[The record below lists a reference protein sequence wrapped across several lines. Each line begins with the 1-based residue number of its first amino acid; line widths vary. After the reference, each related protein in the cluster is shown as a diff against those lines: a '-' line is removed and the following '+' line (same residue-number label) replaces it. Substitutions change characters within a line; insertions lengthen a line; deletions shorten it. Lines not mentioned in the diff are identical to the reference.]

1 MVLRSKQFV
10 NHVSIN
16 LLGFNLLDLFIEI
29 FKRFYQV
36 TETLQ
41 FFSWRVY
48 FNYVQT
54 YLLPA
59 QRTSATFN
67 VRGSGLY

>member
-1 MVLRSKQFV
+1 MVLWSKQFV

-41 FFSWRVY
+41 FSLGEFALIMFKHIR
-48 FNYVQT
+48 FQ
-54 YLLPA
+54 LREPL
-59 QRTSATFN
+59 
-67 VRGSGLY
+67 